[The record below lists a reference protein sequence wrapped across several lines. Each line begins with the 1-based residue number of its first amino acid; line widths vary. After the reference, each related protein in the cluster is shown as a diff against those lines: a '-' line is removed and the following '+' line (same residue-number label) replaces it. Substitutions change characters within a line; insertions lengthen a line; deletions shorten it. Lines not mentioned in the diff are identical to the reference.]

1 MKKFLLHLHLTLL
14 ILSFLAIDVRAQQE
28 RCTQNLEDAQLRYDE
43 GRIQDVESLI
53 LSCLE
58 TKVYDKAQSVQALR
72 LLILSSI
79 FQEQEELADDLMLQ
93 LLETSHEFEPDQALD
108 PTEFINLY
116 YTYRTKPI
124 LNIGFHAGANLS
136 FNDVMALHTVGQQG
150 WKKEY
155 TIVNGISAGLLYE
168 WEFKPRWILY
178 PELQYVQKK
187 YTFTE
192 EYMGIL
198 SNDVVATGNIN
209 ETYIWVELPVSVQYV
224 FTDNRQFKPYV
235 FLGGTFGYLLS
246 SEYPGDNT
254 TRTREDAPVVQLS
267 TVKSGE
273 DRNRLSVSAL
283 AGAGVKIKLGEGY
296 LTLEGRFNYQL
307 TQLTID
313 EDGLT
318 PSDNQDLVYGL
329 SEWYNSFNQHT
340 ASLMVGY
347 TKTFYNPKKL
357 Q

>member
-1 MKKFLLHLHLTLL
+1 MKKLLLHLHLIFL
-14 ILSFLAIDVRAQQE
+14 ILSFLTIDAIAQQE
-28 RCTQNLEDAQLRYDE
+28 RCTQNLEEAQLRYDE
-43 GRIQDVESLI
+43 GRIQDVEPLI
-53 LSCLE
+53 LNCLE

-72 LLILSSI
+72 LLILSAI
-79 FQEQEELADDLMLQ
+79 FQKQEEHADDLMLQ
-93 LLETSHEFEPDQALD
+93 LLKTSHEFEPDQALD

-116 YTYRTKPI
+116 NTYRTEPI
-124 LNIGFHAGANLS
+124 LNIGFHAGSNLS
-136 FNDVMALHTVGQQG
+136 FNDVQAVHTVGQQG

-155 TIVNGISAGLLYE
+155 SLVNGISAGLLYE

-187 YTFTE
+187 YTVTE

-198 SNDVVATGNIN
+198 SNNVVATGNIN
-209 ETYIWVELPVSVQYV
+209 ETFIWVELPVSVQYV
-224 FTDNRQFKPYV
+224 FTDNKQFKPYV
-235 FLGGTFGYLLS
+235 FLGGTLGYLIS

-254 TRTREDAPVVQLS
+254 TRERGGSTNVQLS
-267 TVKSGE
+267 TVKSGK

-307 TQLTID
+307 TRLTID
-313 EDGLT
+313 ENGLT
-318 PSDNQDLVYGL
+318 PSGNQDLVYGL
-329 SEWYNSFNQHT
+329 QEWYDSFYQHT